1 MKKLVIVL
9 PGVFMIALLALSTAH
24 ASEARGYFGFQLG
37 KADVED
43 DDLNYGLARV
53 GIKYPNNI
61 AAEVRYGAGT
71 NSKTTGGVEVEVDR
85 ILGVYGA
92 YHFDLA
98 DKLSLYGIV
107 GWSEV
112 VIISTDSLDSVDT
125 SQDGFSYGIG
135 AEFRGFNIEWM
146 QYLDTDDV
154 DTQAIAIGY
163 NYHFD

>member
-9 PGVFMIALLALSTAH
+9 PGVFMIALLTLSTAH
-24 ASEARGYFGFQLG
+24 ANEAHGYFGLQLG

-43 DDLNYGLARV
+43 DDLNYGLARI

-61 AAEVRYGAGT
+61 AAEVRYGLGT
-71 NSKTTGGVEVEVDR
+71 NGKTSDGVTVEVDR

-92 YHFDLA
+92 YYFDLA

-107 GWSEV
+107 GWSEI
-112 VIISTDSLDSVDT
+112 VINSSDLLDSVDT
-125 SQDGFSYGIG
+125 SQDGISYGVG
-135 AEFRGFNIEWM
+135 AEFRGFNVEWM

-154 DTQAIAIGY
+154 ETQAIAIGY

>member
-9 PGVFMIALLALSTAH
+9 PGVFMIALLALSTAN
-24 ASEARGYFGFQLG
+24 ANDARGYIGLQLG
-37 KADVED
+37 KADFED
-43 DDLNYGLARV
+43 DDLNYGLARI
-53 GIKYPNNI
+53 GIKFPNNI
-61 AAEVRYGAGT
+61 AAEVRYGAGA
-71 NSKTTGGVEVEVDR
+71 NSKTNDGVKVEVER

-112 VIISTDSLDSVDT
+112 VINSTDSLDSVDT
-125 SQDGFSYGIG
+125 SQGGISYGIG
-135 AEFRGFNIEWM
+135 AEFRGFNVEWM